1 MTYTEHEET
10 APEPIPEA
18 IPEPAAEHT
27 QQDIQRETQQSTEAL
42 NVAAPAFGA
51 AEAATSEVSAAEQ
64 PAKHRIGSGRL
75 FAGALVLGVLGG
87 VGTGY
92 AVQASRPP
100 TKLPP
105 LATTQPHYP
114 PSGVYQGIAP
124 AQLPA
129 SQDDATRTDGD
140 LTALLVPMPAGA
152 NDDDSTWADQMISI
166 DQDAYLCDDQS
177 GCYTRD
183 YAQGVEAVA
192 DTEWTTGNGF
202 FVEIRMYRFAAGD
215 SSSGRSWVSQNAEQG
230 STSIPMPSGV
240 DATGYEYLDSYGD
253 NDDHIQAVHGDI
265 EVSFW
270 VSSPSKK
277 PNPSLIDGIVTQ
289 QMGRL

>member
-1 MTYTEHEET
+1 MTDTAHEET
-10 APEPIPEA
+10 APAP
-18 IPEPAAEHT
+18 IPEPAQST
-27 QQDIQRETQQSTEAL
+27 QQQDVHGETQQVEFGS
-42 NVAAPAFGA
+42 FGA
-51 AEAATSEVSAAEQ
+51 DAPEQGATEQ
-64 PAKHRIGSGRL
+64 PATAAPKRRIGNGRL

-129 SQDDATRTDGD
+129 SQDGATRTDGD

-152 NDDDSTWADQMISI
+152 NDDASAWADQMISI
-166 DQDAYLCDDQS
+166 DKDAYLCDDQA

-183 YAQGVEAVA
+183 YSQGVEAVA
-192 DTEWTTGNGF
+192 DTEWTTGDGF
-202 FVEIRMYRFAAGD
+202 FVEIRMYRFAPGE
-215 SSSGRSWVSQNAEQG
+215 SGSGRTWVSQNTQ
-230 STSIPMPSGV
+230 SNSKTIPIPTGL
-240 DATGYEYLDSYGD
+240 DATGYEFLDSYGD
-253 NDDHIQAVHGDI
+253 NDDYIEAAHGDI
-265 EVSFW
+265 TVSFW
-270 VSSPSKK
+270 VSSSSKV